1 MIARVESVV
10 VAYEIMN
17 DKDDDDDDDDVI
29 VRRISTHY

>member
-17 DKDDDDDDDDVI
+17 DKDDDDDDDVI